1 MIVSYQPQLFS
12 NFSYWAPY
20 LNKGPYSLLY
30 IYTTERSPATCFH
43 MCICEEKREQKK
55 EREREEEESRC
66 MYLLMCLSLFQ
77 RFLSVQ
83 PPNIS
88 PPRFSSSP
96 LHPLSLSLL
105 QHIIE
110 GQIWGSVAHGCTVLF
125 NSGWLADAI
134 STSYQLPWRLSY
146 HGGPESLPA
155 SSPPLF
161 ISLLP
166 PQHPG
171 FKDSHF
177 PNSIRVCE
185 RSICQNCLQC
195 NWAAYLCPWDSADAS
210 PRARPACRSASAH
223 SPAPPVLPPRTDWC
237 LWTLSAGREQTK
249 GKGEWWEVRNEASHP
264 GFITPREQ
272 QS

>member
-1 MIVSYQPQLFS
+1 MSFIISTFS
-12 NFSYWAPY
+12 F
-20 LNKGPYSLLY
+20 
-30 IYTTERSPATCFH
+30 R
-43 MCICEEKREQKK
+43 
-55 EREREEEESRC
+55 
-66 MYLLMCLSLFQ
+66 
-77 RFLSVQ
+77 
-83 PPNIS
+83 
-88 PPRFSSSP
+88 SSP
-96 LHPLSLSLL
+96 QTAALPVSLPPLFTLYPSAVSPSLPPSLSLL

-146 HGGPESLPA
+146 HGSPESLPA

-161 ISLLP
+161 ISPLP

-210 PRARPACRSASAH
+210 PHARPVCRSASAR
-223 SPAPPVLPPRTDWC
+223 SPAPPVLPQRTDWC
-237 LWTLSAGREQTK
+237 LWTLSAGQEQTR
-249 GKGEWWEVRNEASHP
+249 GKGSDERLEMKRLIQGLYSFLIP
-264 GFITPREQ
+264 GEQ
-272 QS
+272 WS